1 MALRFIMGSSGSGK
15 STWLYEKIVRLAKE
29 QPEQIFYVVVPE
41 QFTMQ
46 TQRELVEKSGS
57 GIMNIDVVSFQRLA
71 YRVFDEIG
79 KQDMV
84 VLEETGKNLLLRKV
98 AEDKKEEL
106 QVLSGNMKKMGYIS
120 EIKSLISELTQYH
133 ISPEYL
139 EDFCVRKES
148 EIRGALMEKEAR
160 FPGHF
165 PVKWKIFF

>member
-1 MALRFIMGSSGSGK
+1 M
-15 STWLYEKIVRLAKE
+15 
-29 QPEQIFYVVVPE
+29 
-41 QFTMQ
+41 
-46 TQRELVEKSGS
+46 
-57 GIMNIDVVSFQRLA
+57 
-71 YRVFDEIG
+71 
-79 KQDMV
+79 
-84 VLEETGKNLLLRKV
+84 